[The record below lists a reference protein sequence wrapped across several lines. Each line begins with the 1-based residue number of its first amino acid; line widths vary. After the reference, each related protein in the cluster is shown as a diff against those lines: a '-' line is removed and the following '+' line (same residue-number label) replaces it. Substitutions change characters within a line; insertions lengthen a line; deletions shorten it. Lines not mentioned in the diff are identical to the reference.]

1 MTDAIIAG
9 LVAVAAIAGAS
20 FVGGWHMGSSGPTK
34 RLAGLEAVVA
44 DQALRAQ
51 GARDDAQR
59 AIDQLTARALEA
71 ETRAPSVEYRDV
83 NEAPKVEISRR
94 LLEPIRPLPALPVDS
109 FLLPDSGTGPPGPPS
124 SIDAKQGQRTH

>member
-1 MTDAIIAG
+1 M
-9 LVAVAAIAGAS
+9 
-20 FVGGWHMGSSGPTK
+20 SSNTG
-34 RLAGLEAVVA
+34 RLGRYLPML
-44 DQALRAQ
+44 ALMLSSPGCSMLCR
-51 GARDDAQR
+51 
-59 AIDQLTARALEA
+59 
-71 ETRAPSVEYRDV
+71 PSV